1 MADSALTIRTIAV
14 FVMRG
19 KRTCRYATPAFYSS
33 PRRAIV
39 DAVLASFAPMIDN
52 GPGTRL
58 HLSGDDMPLCEHGA
72 TETRRNYRSRLGE
85 SLLRLHQNLD
95 QTRSTEQVA
104 EHQFH
109 QWQERWSDRK
119 EQIARR
125 LDLIDRQ
132 LESLVQMHQRRPQ
145 LSLVVAQPHDDEHVA
160 VAR

>member
-1 MADSALTIRTIAV
+1 MADLALTIRTIAV

-58 HLSGDDMPLCEHGA
+58 HLSGDDMPLCDNGA
-72 TETRRNYRSRLGE
+72 TETQRNNKSRLGE
-85 SLLRLHQNLD
+85 SLLRLQQNLT
-95 QTRSTEQVA
+95 QSRTA
-104 EHQFH
+104 EKSAEDLFH
-109 QWQERWSDRK
+109 QWQERWSDRR
-119 EQIARR
+119 EQISRR
-125 LDLIDRQ
+125 LELIDRQ
-132 LESLVQMHQRRPQ
+132 LESLAHSHQHRPQ
-145 LSLVVAQPHDDEHVA
+145 LSVVAPHVHDEESSA